1 MFVKSN
7 FNIFYSIFYSKGLD
21 KSNSVCYNVY
31 VKQIN
36 VCSKESKMKNQ
47 AKLKAILTERRLRIQ
62 DFAASVGIKQST
74 FYKKLSGET
83 PFTVSE
89 AITICE
95 ALGIDNVRDVFMK

>member
-1 MFVKSN
+1 MRMQS
-7 FNIFYSIFYSKGLD
+7 
-21 KSNSVCYNVY
+21 
-31 VKQIN
+31 
-36 VCSKESKMKNQ
+36 Q
-47 AKLKAILTERRLRIQ
+47 AKLKAILTERRLRTQ

-95 ALGIDNVRDVFMK
+95 VLGIDNVRDVFMK

>member
-1 MFVKSN
+1 MPEQAELKS
-7 FNIFYSIFYSKGLD
+7 ILR
-21 KSNSVCYNVY
+21 
-31 VKQIN
+31 
-36 VCSKESKMKNQ
+36 
-47 AKLKAILTERRLRIQ
+47 AKKLVVT